1 VHTANLK
8 VFSSLHA
15 HSIPSHPTPRRE
27 PLVPGATQGV
37 LEELVEEKSNC
48 GQANRLISTGQLS
61 TLLYLHTR
69 PINLVVYKVSHARS
83 SFEGGFALICL
94 QRLSFP
100 DIATLR
106 CH

>member
-1 VHTANLK
+1 
-8 VFSSLHA
+8 
-15 HSIPSHPTPRRE
+15 
-27 PLVPGATQGV
+27 
-37 LEELVEEKSNC
+37 
-48 GQANRLISTGQLS
+48 
-61 TLLYLHTR
+61 LLYLHTR